1 MSRADEVLS
10 ISNEVAVMTS
20 GTSMRPMLRQH
31 KDVVVIERVNRKL
44 KKNDVPL
51 YRRDGAEKLVLHR
64 IVKIKDGR
72 YIIRGDNNYY
82 TEYDITDD
90 NIVGVLKE
98 FYRDGKYYNCATSK
112 VYKLYSFWILHSY
125 PLRYFWR
132 IRLKPFLSKIKHF
145 VLN

>member
-82 TEYDITDD
+82 TEYDVTDE

-132 IRLKPFLSKIKHF
+132 TRLKPFLSKIKHS
-145 VLN
+145 VIN